1 MPTAVE
7 QQEYLADVR
16 EAADVIGRLAKQEPV
31 FAAAVDA
38 LRAQD
43 QESYLDILARL
54 KLPQECGLICDWIC
68 SKECVILCLELCGP
82 PRIEPAQ
89 LPSPLEFAKAVI
101 RVTSNE
107 ELVELL
113 ATAIQERDGD
123 AWREL
128 VAKLKL
134 EDGLCHLLCHWACSV
149 HCRLVCRYVCGPRGG
164 HRGHLISELV
174 AIGKTLSELVKHEKA
189 FASAVGAVEAQ
200 NCEILRGVLESAK
213 LEGHCEIICEW
224 FCSWRCLR
232 VCLTLCG
239 PFPLERVDVSVKEM
253 WQFAEAVGAL
263 AGKPEL
269 DQLADAAFRENAEE
283 FGGLVKKLQLER
295 FCIQLCH
302 WLCFFRCRVFCHCVC
317 PNPALQPWFTTVGWF
332 DIYSD
337 IDATS
342 GKTNKSLP
350 YSGLTSGGG
359 PNFAFYSCLQLGGFC
374 PATSPTDPGVAM
386 RYRFLVDDGS
396 GPLPITGTR
405 VCKVEAGTR
414 LVDWPQNLAGVA
426 GPALVP
432 TFQTVTIAGAAEP
445 EPIPPPTGD
454 PWVGPS
460 AHTIVPDADGWVPV
474 DPNAIGG
481 GFQVLMGFDSTS
493 VVPGGDAP
501 LGTAGDPVASP
512 LGGKDLAI
520 NFEATRTTVATIDY
534 HNELNKIHINNWG
547 EANELWFAE
556 FGTDCCTPIDA
567 TLSVQFTADH
577 EEMDSGAWSLAITSC
592 SKSAPNDITPAVSG
606 PGVTVTPRGGFGEIV
621 ENTSGWSPCSYTATL
636 TTRPGLTTGLNDR
649 SAWPHSLTFCICGHN
664 S

>member
-1 MPTAVE
+1 VPTAVE
-7 QQEYLADVR
+7 QQELLADVR

-54 KLPQECGLICDWIC
+54 KLPQKCGLVCDWIC

-113 ATAIQERDGD
+113 ATAIQERDRD

-149 HCRLVCRYVCGPRGG
+149 HCRLVCRYVCGPKGG

-200 NCEILRGVLESAK
+200 NCEILRGALESAK

-342 GKTNKSLP
+342 GKTNNSLP

-396 GPLPITGTR
+396 GPLPITDTR

-445 EPIPPPTGD
+445 DPIPPPTGD

-493 VVPGGDAP
+493 VVPGGAAP

-577 EEMDSGAWSLAITSC
+577 EEMDSGAWSLSISSR
-592 SKSAPNDITPAVSG
+592 SKSAPGVITPAVSG
-606 PGVTVTPRGGFGEIV
+606 PGVTVSPRGGFGEIV
-621 ENTSGWSPCSYTATL
+621 EDTSGWLPCSYTATL

-649 SAWPHSLTFCICGHN
+649 SAWPNSLTFCICGHN